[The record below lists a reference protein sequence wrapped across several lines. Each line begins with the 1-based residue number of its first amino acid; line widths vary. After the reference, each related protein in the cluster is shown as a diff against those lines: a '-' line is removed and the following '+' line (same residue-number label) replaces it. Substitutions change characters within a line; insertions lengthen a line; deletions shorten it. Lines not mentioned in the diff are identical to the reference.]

1 MASRQTTAASEPA
14 IEQTALEQAVVAA
27 LGDAGTTSAQFYA
40 LASRVEAGIATS
52 EQLAAD
58 TRAKAFDPEQSPS
71 LEAARTAL
79 ANAEFSVQRLR
90 TLLPRL
96 QLAAE
101 KRRVAEEHANW
112 VADYER
118 LKVRVEAAAD
128 RFAEYPE
135 LATRIVKLITENEAC
150 KFEISQLHGCSPAGE
165 ARRLRTPEQIAR
177 NVPMDTPSIL
187 AELRLPDFSGH
198 VIYPVPVQIDP
209 AIFAPAPYDPRFSAE
224 WHLVAAEQ
232 QRQRLEREQRELA
245 EAERAKDAFFGRI
258 PSGMAVAE

>member
-1 MASRQTTAASEPA
+1 MASKQTTAASEPA

-27 LGDAGTTSAQFYA
+27 LADAGTTSAQFYA

-96 QLAAE
+96 RLAAE

-118 LKVRVEAAAD
+118 LRVAAASTLE
-128 RFAEYPE
+128 RFAAEYPE
-135 LATRIVKLITENEAC
+135 HVSRIIALMTENENLTQQ
-150 KFEISQLHGCSPAGE
+150 ISVLHARCPAGE
-165 ARRLRTPEQIAR
+165 PRRL
-177 NVPMDTPSIL
+177 
-187 AELRLPDFSGH
+187 
-198 VIYPVPVQIDP
+198 PVPPILTELKLVDLDGRVVYPPPQRIDP
-209 AIFAPAPYDPRFSAE
+209 ALFIPVAYDPRYSPE
-224 WHLVAAEQ
+224 WHTVVAEQ
-232 QRQRLEREQRELA
+232 QRLKLERDEKELA
-245 EAERAKDAFFGRI
+245 EADLGRKAFYGQR
-258 PSGMAVAE
+258 VAE